1 MIYRVR
7 KRRDSYS
14 IKIDGSA
21 FSNDHIIG
29 LDFIKNEALL
39 VKSDLKSRLADAID
53 FSSFLEK

>member
-1 MIYRVR
+1 MIYGVR
-7 KRRDSYS
+7 ERRNSYS
-14 IKIDGSA
+14 IKIDGST

-39 VKSDLKSRLADAID
+39 VKSDLESRLADAID